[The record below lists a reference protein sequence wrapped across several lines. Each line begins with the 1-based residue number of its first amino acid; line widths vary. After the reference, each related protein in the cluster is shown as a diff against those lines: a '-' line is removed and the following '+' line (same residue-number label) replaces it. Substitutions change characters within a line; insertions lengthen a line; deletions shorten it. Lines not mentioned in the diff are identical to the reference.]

1 MLQTKF
7 CGNQPAGA
15 GENVLKGFNHIGALW
30 PSWSCNQHHVIKFS
44 FPCTGKLSYNSWFR
58 STQ

>member
-1 MLQTKF
+1 MLHTKF

-15 GENVLKGFNHIGALW
+15 GENVLKGSNHIGALW
-30 PSWSCNQHHVIKFS
+30 PSWSCNQHHVIKFL
-44 FPCTGKLSYNSWFR
+44 FPCTGKLSYDSWFR